1 METVWRR
8 TRGHPNLLKNGK
20 ELQLIESSCGC
31 IESYFRNLYGSD
43 AHIPDS
49 IGILKYLEALNLRYN
64 NITYFPWNQI
74 ATLKNLPKLYL
85 SGNDKLQGHADV
97 INKLGWLWLN
107 LDLSFL
113 SILLSIL
120 SIKYV
125 TISRCP
131 LKAASWSGVYPN
143 LFLGFLSLIL

>member
-1 METVWRR
+1 M
-8 TRGHPNLLKNGK
+8 
-20 ELQLIESSCGC
+20 IESSCGC

-113 SILLSIL
+113 SIIFYAMALGASTKSETNTSLTYIKMSIYENLKIVLSKSQI
-120 SIKYV
+120 
-125 TISRCP
+125 
-131 LKAASWSGVYPN
+131 
-143 LFLGFLSLIL
+143 